1 MTADEAREDR
11 RLKCIHLFDGE
22 CTRNC
27 SSPDQFRPCD
37 GRCPRMRSYDQKHQ
51 KQEAINHVTSNNKKT
66 AP

>member
-27 SSPDQFRPCD
+27 TNPDQFRPCD
-37 GRCPRMRSYDQKHQ
+37 GQCPRMRSYGRKPGIKD
-51 KQEAINHVTSNNKKT
+51 NK
-66 AP
+66 

>member
-27 SSPDQFRPCD
+27 SSPEQFRPCD

-51 KQEAINHVTSNNKKT
+51 KQEEINHVTSNNKKT

>member
-1 MTADEAREDR
+1 MTAGEAREDR

-37 GRCPRMRSYDQKHQ
+37 GQCSRMRSYDQ

>member
-27 SSPDQFRPCD
+27 SSPEQFRPCD
-37 GRCPRMRSYDQKHQ
+37 VVFGCDTELYVPDMEEPVRDSETDREQ
-51 KQEAINHVTSNNKKT
+51 
-66 AP
+66 

>member
-1 MTADEAREDR
+1 MTTDEAREDR

-27 SSPDQFRPCD
+27 TSPEQFRPCD

-51 KQEAINHVTSNNKKT
+51 KQEAINHVTNNNKKT

>member
-27 SSPDQFRPCD
+27 SSPEQFRPCF
-37 GRCPRMRSYDQKHQ
+37 R
-51 KQEAINHVTSNNKKT
+51 TTNKRT
-66 AP
+66 ES